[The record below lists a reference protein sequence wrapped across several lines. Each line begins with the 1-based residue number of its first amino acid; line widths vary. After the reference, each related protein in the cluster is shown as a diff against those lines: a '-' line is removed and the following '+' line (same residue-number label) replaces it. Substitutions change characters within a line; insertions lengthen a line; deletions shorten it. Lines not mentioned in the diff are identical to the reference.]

1 MKLTSARGRA
11 GAPVV
16 GRGGSVVV
24 ELVSPATV
32 RGLSCPYCGRP
43 MPLDEAG
50 MVAAQAAWGLC
61 GAVATDDER
70 TVGLLLVSAATVGD
84 PQATV
89 ALVGA
94 LWVAPGHTGQ
104 GLGRALV
111 RTAAAGL
118 VRSRVAAMLANSAAP
133 GCAGPPEGFLGG
145 TGFAPMRPR
154 GLWRM
159 DLATTVRPPKRSVLA
174 RLGRL
179 VQAVRPVAP
188 PEPAR
193 RLRIR

>member
-1 MKLTSARGRA
+1 MPKMNLTRPRPA
-11 GAPVV
+11 GWQEAAVV
-16 GRGGSVVV
+16 SV

-32 RGLSCPYCGRP
+32 RGLACPYCGRP

-61 GAVATDDER
+61 GAVALADGVP
-70 TVGLLLVSAATVGD
+70 VGLLLVSAAAVGD

-89 ALVGA
+89 ALIGA
-94 LWVAPGHTGQ
+94 GWVDEAHTGR
-104 GLGRALV
+104 GTGRAML
-111 RTAAAGL
+111 RTLAGGL
-118 VRSRVAAMLANSAAP
+118 VRSRVAAVLASSDP
-133 GCAGPPEGFLGG
+133 LRGCAALPAGFLAG
-145 TGFAPMRPR
+145 TGFAPMPRPV
-154 GLWRM
+154 LWRM
-159 DLATTVRPPKRSVLA
+159 DLATTVRPPKRSVLD

-193 RLRIR
+193 RNR